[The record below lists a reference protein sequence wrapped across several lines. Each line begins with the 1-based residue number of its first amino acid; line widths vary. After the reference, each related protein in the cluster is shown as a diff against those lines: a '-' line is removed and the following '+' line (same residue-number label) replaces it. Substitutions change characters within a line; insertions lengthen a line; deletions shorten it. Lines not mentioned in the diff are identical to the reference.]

1 MNAAGL
7 GFGPRL
13 TDSESVVLPL
23 DDPALNVWGPRPQT
37 LELRIMKYKPRMEKC
52 FGV

>member
-7 GFGPRL
+7 GFEPRL

-23 DDPALNVWGPRPQT
+23 DDPALRRAVASPGAGGNNTNP
-37 LELRIMKYKPRMEKC
+37 LNI
-52 FGV
+52 F